1 MRRSVPVAGA
11 VLVLGPLV
19 VLVFLVAPGRSAP
32 ESADPAAGSGS
43 GSPPVVQA
51 QARRLLDRAAAAP
64 GRTSYSGVQFV
75 SAWTSHGTT
84 SEVVQ
89 VDHQP
94 GLGTTV
100 TSDASPSAPARRRTL
115 AAPGTPSIA
124 DGGAVGVLAA
134 HYSLSVV
141 GTGQVAG
148 RPVDVVAARRPG
160 TAPGAQEAARFWL
173 DQDTGLVLRREV

>member
-19 VLVFLVAPGRSAP
+19 VLVLLVAPGRSAP
-32 ESADPAAGSGS
+32 ESADPAAGSGT

-64 GRTSYSGVQFV
+64 SRTSYSGVQFV

-89 VDHQP
+89 VDHET

-100 TSDASPSAPARRRTL
+100 PTTDS
-115 AAPGTPSIA
+115 
-124 DGGAVGVLAA
+124 
-134 HYSLSVV
+134 
-141 GTGQVAG
+141 
-148 RPVDVVAARRPG
+148 
-160 TAPGAQEAARFWL
+160 E
-173 DQDTGLVLRREV
+173 